1 MHCNVTIIDQFATFS
16 VYEVSPLHVFLWI
29 SPVCTNYFELLM
41 SNNRE
46 ELVRLLR
53 ETPDSP
59 VIPKLVSE
67 VEDNYPAD
75 LSCDSD
81 LLYGV
86 WGLRWISST
95 QPWLRQAPWLEN
107 LQILDPVTKR
117 GGNVL
122 RLRGPLGAVG
132 GVFVQVD
139 LNVINSTRVEVCFR
153 RGGWI
158 GPLLSGIGQIKLLRD
173 VRQGFHAWLDMNVF
187 DLHLRICRG
196 NVGQFLLC

>member
-1 MHCNVTIIDQFATFS
+1 
-16 VYEVSPLHVFLWI
+16 
-29 SPVCTNYFELLM
+29 M

-53 ETPDSP
+53 ETPYSP

-86 WGLRWISST
+86 WGLRWSSST

-107 LQILDPVTKR
+107 LQILDSVTKR

-153 RGGWI
+153 RGGWL
-158 GPLLSGIGQIKLLRD
+158 GPRLFGIGQIKLLRD
-173 VRQGFHAWLDMNVF
+173 VRQSFPAWLDMTVL
-187 DLHLRICRG
+187 DAQLRICRG
-196 NVGQFLLC
+196 NAGTTFALLRDSDLNVADFLG